1 MEFLDVGTLVQ
12 YFLLVIS
19 GCLAMLLL
27 LLFYTNRYT
36 REKINQMNENDEGL
50 DSYSDFIKSNLDN
63 KRDYNY

>member
-1 MEFLDVGTLVQ
+1 MEFLDVGTWVQ

-19 GCLAMLLL
+19 GCLALLLL

-36 REKINQMNENDEGL
+36 REKINQMKENEEGL
-50 DSYSDFIKSNLDN
+50 DSYSDFIKPNLDN